1 VSGGNEAC
9 AQVLLDRAPGIA
21 DRPLT
26 YRVPPALAH
35 RAAVGVRALV
45 PLGSRIASG
54 VILGLGPCNVP
65 DEDGAPGRPSE
76 LRNLLDIPEPLP
88 LFSPA
93 LLRLARRVA
102 EETLSTLLDAVRCLV
117 PPELLRR
124 PPTTPRAERRVVRV
138 PEYAP
143 RGVGRRQRAVL
154 ERLAAAP
161 GGVSLGD
168 LLRAGDGPAVRRLM
182 RLGAVRIDAGAHG
195 AADSGGEP
203 PESGA
208 HNGRRGIPRDPAQVA
223 VVPPPSALLWGAPAA
238 RIRWITD
245 AVHRTVA
252 RGGQVLVI
260 APAVELAEQIAATL
274 RGPDGP
280 RVATYHSALRDT
292 ARRETWRRLLS
303 QDADVVCGTRSAL
316 FAPLAR
322 VRLIVVDDEQD
333 PSYKA
338 DRAPRYHARR
348 VALERG
354 ALEPAQVVLGASAP
368 SVEAYAAAAAKT
380 LRLVRLGARGG
391 PRIEIVDMRREH
403 ERGRIGV
410 LSRTLVGAVRR
421 HLRAGGRVAL
431 FVNRVGYARV
441 LACGECGTII
451 RCRHCL
457 VPVPY
462 DRETGTVRCRLCG
475 HIEAAPGVCP
485 RCKGVALRWAGPGTK
500 RVEEVVAKLF
510 PEFRLARVD
519 RETAT
524 GFDRVAG
531 EFAAGRL
538 RLVVGTQLLL
548 RGRRLRPSL
557 VGVIDADAPLYRPDF
572 RAAERAFQ
580 QLSAMTTAA
589 GAEAVVQSR
598 IPDHPVLR
606 AIGTARPDSWYE
618 EELRA
623 RREFG
628 YPPYTHLARITAV
641 GPDVAA
647 AASLAER
654 AVAAAR
660 STGVEVLGP
669 AASPYGAHQARVHCL
684 LRAGARDAVRAAAR
698 AAAQAGAGRRT
709 GARIIVEMDPEEID

>member
-9 AQVLLDRAPGIA
+9 AQVLLDRAAGIA

-45 PLGSRIASG
+45 PLGSRTATG
-54 VILGLGPCNVP
+54 LILSLGPCAAA
-65 DEDGAPGRPSE
+65 DDGGASRTPTEVRD
-76 LRNLLDIPEPLP
+76 LLDIPEPLP

-124 PPTTPRAERRVVRV
+124 PPTAPRAERRIVRV
-138 PEYAP
+138 QEYAA

-154 ERLAAAP
+154 ERLGAAP
-161 GGVSLGD
+161 GGVPLGD
-168 LLRAGDGPAVRRLM
+168 LVRTGDGPAVRRLM
-182 RLGAVRIDAGAHG
+182 RLGAVRVDAGAHG
-195 AADSGGEP
+195 AAEP
-203 PESGA
+203 DRPPPTPGA
-208 HNGRRGIPRDPAQVA
+208 HHGVGGIPRDPAGETVA
-223 VVPPPSALLWGAPAA
+223 PPPVLLWGAPEA
-238 RIRWITD
+238 RVRWITD
-245 AVHRTVA
+245 AVHRAVA
-252 RGGQVLVI
+252 RGGQALVI
-260 APAVELAEQIAATL
+260 APAVELAEHMARAL
-274 RGPDGP
+274 SGPHGP
-280 RVATYHSALRDT
+280 RVVAYHSALRAS
-292 ARRETWRRLLS
+292 ARREVWRRLLA

-322 VRLIVVDDEQD
+322 VRLVVVDDEQD

-338 DRAPRYHARR
+338 DRAPRYHARQ

-368 SVEAYAAAAAKT
+368 SLEAYAAAAANT
-380 LRLVRLGARGG
+380 LRLVRLDPRGG

-403 ERGRIGV
+403 IRGRSGV
-410 LSRTLVGAVRR
+410 LSPPLVGAVRR

-441 LACGECGTII
+441 LVCGECGTII

-457 VPVPY
+457 VPVPF
-462 DRETGTVRCRLCG
+462 DRETGTVRCHLCG
-475 HIEAAPGVCP
+475 RVEAAPGVCP

-500 RVEEVVAKLF
+500 RVEEVVAKVF

-519 RETAT
+519 RETAA

-580 QLSAMTTAA
+580 QLSAMTTLA

-606 AIGTARPDSWYE
+606 AIGAARPQPWYD

-628 YPPYTHLARITAV
+628 YPPYTHLARVTASAA
-641 GPDVAA
+641 DAAA

-654 AVAAAR
+654 AAAAAR
-660 STGVEVLGP
+660 SAGVEVLGP
-669 AASPYGAHQARVHCL
+669 AAAPPGAHRARVQCL
-684 LRAGARDAVRAAAR
+684 LRAEARDVLRAAALSAAR
-698 AAAQAGAGRRT
+698 AGPRRRT
-709 GARIIVEMDPEEID
+709 GGRIIVEMDPEEID